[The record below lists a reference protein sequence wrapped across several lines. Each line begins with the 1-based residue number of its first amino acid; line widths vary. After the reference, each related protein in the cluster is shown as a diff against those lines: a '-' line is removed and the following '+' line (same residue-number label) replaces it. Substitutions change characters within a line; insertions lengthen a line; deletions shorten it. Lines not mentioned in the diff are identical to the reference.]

1 MEDPVNTSSLE
12 YMTNNYAGNGSMKLS
27 METACGPGNG
37 NGSTPCKEEGMGINL
52 STPILMLSS
61 GLMGNTLALV
71 VLYTMK
77 KETKQTVFFT
87 LLAGLAWTDLIGQL
101 MTGPIAII
109 VYANNLQWVG
119 GEATCM
125 YHAFSMICFGFLT
138 PVLVCAMSLDRLI
151 ALKFTFFYARN
162 FTRKKAQ
169 ILVVVCWIIVLF
181 VCSWPLMGF
190 GSYEKQYPG
199 SWCFLNFH
207 KESKTDVAFATT
219 YSVINLLLIVI
230 NFLCNIVVISTVIN
244 MRKKRII
251 QNSPSIDR
259 KRRPHRSKSQKRLQS
274 ETQMVVFMCTITFV
288 FSVCYIPFN
297 VNIIVNQVT
306 GVTNHRVDLMV
317 LRLLAINQILDPWL
331 YILLRRA
338 QLLKIL
344 NNIKLKICYACGG
357 GSGSFIP
364 SKQYEYPHDKTD
376 AEMGKSYALK
386 SVMGEVDTQV
396 HPIEN
401 GSDSSGSRDSLG
413 STSNLIQECELEPRP
428 HRKYMRSIS
437 ADNSHP
443 LSGPSLINDSDSDV
457 FREEMACFRTLF
469 GSDKRKK
476 QTPSRRL
483 SVEHSI
489 ERTPRTKRLYSLPN
503 NIDILRREALL

>member
-1 MEDPVNTSSLE
+1 MEDPSNSSALQ
-12 YMTNNYAGNGSMKLS
+12 YVITNHTGNGSMKLS
-27 METACGPGNG
+27 METACGPGGG
-37 NGSTPCKEEGMGINL
+37 NGSTPCKAEGMGISL

-77 KETKQTVFFT
+77 TEAKQTVFFT

-101 MTGPIAII
+101 MTGPMAII
-109 VYANNLQWVG
+109 VYANNLSWVG
-119 GEATCM
+119 GEATCI

-138 PVLVCAMSLDRLI
+138 PVLVCSMSLDRLI

-162 FTRKKAQ
+162 FTRRKAQ
-169 ILVVVCWIIVLF
+169 IYVVVCWIIVLF

-207 KESKTDVAFATT
+207 KESQTDVAFATT

-230 NFLCNIVVISTVIN
+230 NFFCNIVVISTVIR

-259 KRRPHRSKSQKRLQS
+259 KRRPHRTKSQKRLES
-274 ETQMVVFMCTITFV
+274 ETQMVVFLCTITFV

-306 GVTNHRVDLMV
+306 GITNHKVDLIV

-357 GSGSFIP
+357 SNSFIS
-364 SKQYEYPHDKTD
+364 SKQHDYPHENKD
-376 AEMGKSYALK
+376 AEMGKTYVLK
-386 SVMGEVDTQV
+386 SAAGDVDTQLHRV
-396 HPIEN
+396 ET
-401 GSDSSGSRDSLG
+401 GSDSSGSQETLG
-413 STSNLIQECELEPRP
+413 STSNLIQECETEQPKP
-428 HRKYMRSIS
+428 QRKYLRSIS
-437 ADNSHP
+437 ADNSRP
-443 LSGPSLINDSDSDV
+443 VLISDSDSDV
-457 FREEMACFRTLF
+457 FREEMACFRNLF
-469 GSDKRKK
+469 NSEKRKK
-476 QTPSRRL
+476 HSSPRRM
-483 SVEHSI
+483 SVEHSTG
-489 ERTPRTKRLYSLPN
+489 RPRTKRLYSLPN
-503 NIDILRREALL
+503 NIHVLRQEEFL